1 MSQYLQRN
9 KQLLLH
15 IAFWLAYSSFFLYQ
29 LSFMRKGDAID
40 WDRLMSE
47 LAFHM
52 ISMLL
57 ICYFNYGIL
66 LPRFLRNKNLGRYL
80 VEFIPIFII
89 YSFFVVLGKR
99 FIISS
104 FDPSIN
110 WIYSWRFTLNVS
122 FSMFFLVLFVGLI
135 RFVEDWFELEAHKS
149 QLENEQ
155 LISELKFLKAQV
167 NPHFLFNTLNNLYY
181 LSLNN
186 SPNTPELIAQLSQMM
201 RYMLYDSNH
210 PRVALSK
217 EVDYI
222 KNYIKLEKLRLN
234 EDVPIDLVIEGN
246 IENVT
251 IAPMILI
258 PFIENAFKHGISN
271 SVKGSWIK
279 IDISINGSTCLYQVS
294 NSKVEENKKTITE
307 KSGIGLNNVK
317 RRLDL
322 SYPDSYNMQVDE
334 NQNSYTVTLRL
345 SL

>member
-1 MSQYLQRN
+1 
-9 KQLLLH
+9 
-15 IAFWLAYSSFFLYQ
+15 
-29 LSFMRKGDAID
+29 MRKGDAID
-40 WDRLMSE
+40 WDRLMAE

-52 ISMLL
+52 ISMLV
-57 ICYFNYGIL
+57 ICYFNYSIL

-80 VEFIPIFII
+80 IEFIPIFLI
-89 YSFFVVLGKR
+89 YSFFVVIGKR

-104 FDPSIN
+104 FDPSVN
-110 WIYSWRFTLNVS
+110 WIYSWRFTLNVTLS
-122 FSMFFLVLFVGLI
+122 IFFLILFVGLI

-155 LISELKFLKAQV
+155 LTSELKFLKAQV

-234 EDVPIDLVIEGN
+234 ENVPIDLAIVGN

-251 IAPMILI
+251 IAPLILI

-279 IDISINGSTCLYQVS
+279 IYISINGSSCIYQVS

-322 SYPDSYNMQVDE
+322 SYPDTYTMAVDE
-334 NQNSYTVTLRL
+334 NENSYNVTLRL